1 VEHCTL
7 TTEFVAAI
15 VGAVVGGVIAL
26 LVQLIALSAA
36 ARERQQERL
45 ETQAALGRSVLYKMV
60 SIHSNLFKLAA
71 HIDEGYE
78 LARQQGR
85 EPWEAIM
92 PILNVPDRV
101 VFTPEEMSMLLAQRD
116 DNLFNTLLS
125 MDSIHNSTLAIF
137 LRYAEYRENLGAQ
150 LSVDRMD
157 GNVGSTLLTNE
168 EHKRLRP
175 RMVERRLLLPPRT
188 PLNGIL
194 DSLRTRG
201 RQDADEAFAALHA
214 LLKLLNSKLGLKL
227 TLALSASDPSTG
239 TEETRR

>member
-1 VEHCTL
+1 VWNTATL

-175 RMVERRLLLPPRT
+175 RMVE
-188 PLNGIL
+188 LNGIL